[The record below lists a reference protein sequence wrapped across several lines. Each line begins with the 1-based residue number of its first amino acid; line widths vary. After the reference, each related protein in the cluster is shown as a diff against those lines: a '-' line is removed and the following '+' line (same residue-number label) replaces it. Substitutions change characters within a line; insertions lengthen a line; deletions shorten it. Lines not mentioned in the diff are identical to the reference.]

1 MGFRQWEAVT
11 PEMFQKFHNKFPEK
25 IENLKKKLC
34 GKKALTSPFPKEIE
48 NLKIPKINFTST
60 FGKKLEVEKTNF
72 PNKIQKFKIL
82 LKKQKFWSA
91 IMASKWT

>member
-1 MGFRQWEAVT
+1 MQKCMIAWIIVT
-11 PEMFQKFHNKFPEK
+11 EK
-25 IENLKKKLC
+25 KRIPARRIRLQTTFSKKIWFKKKLC

-72 PNKIQKFKIL
+72 PNKI
-82 LKKQKFWSA
+82 
-91 IMASKWT
+91 